1 MRFSSDDLEK
11 LVLECV
17 RRYGMDCLV
26 CGDSDS
32 REYYSGM
39 LQGLFGCVMVLSDCW
54 ELDSMTLSDLIDKI
68 FPYGGKK
75 SE

>member
-32 REYYSGM
+32 REYYAGM
-39 LQGLFGCVMVLSDCW
+39 LQGLFGFSAV
-54 ELDSMTLSDLIDKI
+54 EAKPDKLTAT
-68 FPYGGKK
+68 
-75 SE
+75 S

>member
-32 REYYSGM
+32 REYYAGM
-39 LQGLFGCVMVLSDCW
+39 LQGF
-54 ELDSMTLSDLIDKI
+54 
-68 FPYGGKK
+68 
-75 SE
+75 

>member
-1 MRFSSDDLEK
+1 MRFSYDDLEK

-17 RRYGMDCLV
+17 RRYGCDCLV
-26 CGDSDS
+26 SGDNDS
-32 REYYSGM
+32 RDYYSGM

-54 ELDSMTLSDLIDKI
+54 EIDSNTLSDLVDKY
-68 FPYGGKK
+68 FPFGGEK